1 MTATHSSLAARLAM
15 MAIGSLAIAACGPS
29 PEAKASKDLEAMRV
43 ETTPER
49 LQTRGEA
56 SATMGDLT
64 RAEQYFVAALRA
76 GGDARAL
83 TKRLLIVCVTDG
95 RYPAAATYADDYL
108 RKHPG
113 DTDVRYA
120 AATVY
125 VGMGDLPRAR
135 EGLQRVVIERP
146 DDADAHYA
154 LASVLHQ
161 EGDSLLEADKHYRE
175 YLRLSPEGEFAEA
188 ARASLLKSVP

>member
-1 MTATHSSLAARLAM
+1 MTSRALT
-15 MAIGSLAIAACGPS
+15 LAIATIGILAGAGALGACAQT
-29 PEAKASKDLEAMRV
+29 PEAKASKDLEAMRT

-56 SATMGDLT
+56 SATVGDLT

-76 GGDARAL
+76 GGDPRAL
-83 TKRLLIVCVTDG
+83 TKRLLIVCITDG

-108 RKHPG
+108 RKHPS

-135 EGLQRVVIERP
+135 EGLERVVTERP
-146 DDADAHYA
+146 ENADAHYA
-154 LASVLHQ
+154 LASVLRQ

-175 YLRLSPEGEFAEA
+175 YLRLSPDGEFAEA
-188 ARASLLKSVP
+188 AKASLLKSVR